1 MCEKREKRLDRSLPR
16 SPRTR
21 SASPPDAR
29 ASPHAATWPVSGIN
43 SQLLSEGLR
52 DERLP
57 LGDGNPSGPRG
68 YTPVGVRMDSLDW
81 PALGQ
86 ISHFHFARL
95 SARAHRS
102 CNSWCNQMGEG
113 RKNMEVEMKIRGLM
127 MDPVTNM
134 PIVIL
139 KDINGNTVLPIDRKS
154 TRLNSSHL
162 VISYAV

>member
-43 SQLLSEGLR
+43 SQLLSEGSR

-57 LGDGNPSGPRG
+57 PGDGSPPPTVRGPG
-68 YTPVGVRMDSLDW
+68 GSLDC

-86 ISHFHFARL
+86 ISHFHVARQP
-95 SARAHRS
+95 A
-102 CNSWCNQMGEG
+102 G
-113 RKNMEVEMKIRGLM
+113 R
-127 MDPVTNM
+127 
-134 PIVIL
+134 
-139 KDINGNTVLPIDRKS
+139 RKP
-154 TRLNSSHL
+154 T
-162 VISYAV
+162 